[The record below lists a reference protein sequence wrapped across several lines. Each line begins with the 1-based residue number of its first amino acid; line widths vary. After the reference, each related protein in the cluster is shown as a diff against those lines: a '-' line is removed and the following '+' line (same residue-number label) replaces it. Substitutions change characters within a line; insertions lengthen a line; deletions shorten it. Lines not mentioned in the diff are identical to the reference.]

1 MTLDSIITEWRFR
14 LPHGYPTTSQD
25 YNVLQD
31 VLLEL
36 TSITESEAKNI
47 VSKAMGIYD
56 GAPIDTELELHESV
70 HEENV
75 SNTPSIA
82 LTETIN
88 SNGELLL
95 EGYTKEDLITVI
107 KSTALP
113 DKLIQYISRLIDSA
127 TSESSIIKILQQ
139 EKGFDSITAKRIF
152 DKAVELNS
160 YNQLQSLLMN
170 PVNQVDFD
178 ELGRTGNLGRISGKV
193 NLSNEFDEWLYT
205 YKPTTGGVTV
215 GNGENYLRITLQGG
229 HVPTVGDV
237 GVYDKNLEMK
247 VSVAGGF
254 RLRGQAGYGN
264 GNDVSKFIVSKLSE
278 IYNQNTGQDLDWG
291 QYNEQLYYKQS
302 VSPINQ
308 KIKEF
313 ISQKYITRDDF
324 VNVYAAALKNLYRGY
339 ADDIKTQV
347 AEPSIDSD
355 GIFNMTEL
363 LPRLATVEFLYY
375 ANSSEWDYLM
385 AVGKSKNY
393 IILDKSM
400 NFEALEDLF
409 SSKFLIS
416 SPVTAASATPQDSL
430 TKVEYKG

>member
-14 LPHGYPTTSQD
+14 LPNGYPTTTHD
-25 YNVLQD
+25 YNVLRD

-36 TSITESEAKNI
+36 TSITEAEAKNI
-47 VSKAMGIYD
+47 VRKAMGVYN
-56 GAPIDTELELHESV
+56 DTINEDTLILEESV
-70 HEENV
+70 TDNN
-75 SNTPSIA
+75 SSITQSDA

-88 SNGELLL
+88 SSGELLL

-107 KSTALP
+107 KSTTLP

-139 EKGFDSITAKRIF
+139 EKGFDSATAKRIF

-170 PVNQVDFD
+170 STNQIDFD
-178 ELGRTGNLGRISGKV
+178 ELGQTGNLSYITNKV
-193 NLSNEFDEWLYT
+193 NLSKEFDEWLYT
-205 YKPTTGGVTV
+205 YKPTVGGVTV

-237 GVYDKNLEMK
+237 GIYDQNLEMK

-254 RLRGQAGYGN
+254 RLRGQSGYGN
-264 GNDVSKFIVSKLSE
+264 GNDVAKYIVTALSDL
-278 IYNQNTGQDLDWG
+278 YKQQSGQDLDWG

-302 VSPINQ
+302 ISPINQ

-324 VNVYAAALKNLYRGY
+324 VNVYAVALKNLYRGY
-339 ADDIKTQV
+339 DGDIKTQV
-347 AEPSIDSD
+347 AEPSIDSN
-355 GIFNMTEL
+355 GVFKMSEL
-363 LPRLATVEFLYY
+363 LPRLSTVEFLYY
-375 ANSSEWDYLM
+375 ANLSEWNYLM

-400 NFEALEDLF
+400 TFEALEDLF
-409 SSKFLIS
+409 TSKFLIS
-416 SPVTAASATPQDSL
+416 SPVTSTSSTSQDSL